1 MEALAIGRRETRSSR
16 QKRAVLPSQQMQ
28 HEAKKKKTAKARGH
42 RCVRAKRQNA
52 STRNRDRR
60 GYGLSGPR
68 MYEYRTVKKR
78 VPTVMACQN

>member
-28 HEAKKKKTAKARGH
+28 HEAKKKKTAKNEGTQMRP
-42 RCVRAKRQNA
+42 RQA
-52 STRNRDRR
+52 AERFDRDRR
-60 GYGLSGPR
+60 GYDLSGPR